1 VIVSCLRLLTSAD
14 EPDVEA
20 IARAAAVIRRGG
32 VVAYPTDTLYGL
44 AADPTSPLA
53 VSRLFALK
61 GRPASSAIPLIAA
74 DELQVASWAGQLSE
88 TAHALARQWWPGPLS
103 LVLPALPGLCEQLLA
118 GGDSVAVRVPAHPV
132 AVALARAV
140 GRPITATSANP
151 SGAPPTARP
160 DELAALLPGLDAVLD
175 AGPAPGGPPST
186 IVDVTTGVARLVRA
200 GAVPWDRV
208 LESLRK

>member
-1 VIVSCLRLLTSAD
+1 MSCLRLLTSAD

-20 IARAAAVIRRGG
+20 IARAAAVIRCGG

-160 DELAALLPGLDAVLD
+160 DELVALLPGLDAVLD

>member
-1 VIVSCLRLLTSAD
+1 MSCLRLVTSAD

-74 DELQVASWAGQLSE
+74 DEFQVASWAGQLSE

-160 DELAALLPGLDAVLD
+160 DELVALLPGLDAVLD